1 MNKTISFEISSGSR
15 GYKPALAAA
24 INFAKANP
32 DIKLI
37 LFAKKSDK
45 AEEQLPSNIEL
56 RYSERTVDYHA
67 SIMDTLRDSDNAFV
81 KAIESVQN
89 GESMGIVSP
98 ASSAHLTAIGYM
110 KYKGYN
116 REIKPVFAPLFSN
129 FEGQTRIVLDVGA
142 NLSYTA
148 HSMVQYGI
156 MGSELAKSLKLSD
169 NPKIA
174 LLNIG
179 EENDKGEPWRVEA
192 FNLLKEHFNER
203 FIGNVEADDAMTKQ
217 YDVLVTDAVVGN
229 TTLKAYESSFSKFIE
244 LIKKSSKTWRGKLG
258 LLLLKDSLIKDLK
271 KMANSEMGGGAI
283 VLGINKLVIKAHGGS
298 KEQEFYNSLRVAK
311 MAIDN
316 NLVENLKAKFENA
329 TETHHNHDKH

>member
-1 MNKTISFEISSGSR
+1 MNKVISFEISSGSR

-24 INFAKANP
+24 IRFASAHP
-32 DIKLI
+32 DMKII
-37 LFAKKSDK
+37 LFAKKADK
-45 AEEQLPSNIEL
+45 VEEQLPSNIEV
-56 RYSERTVDYHA
+56 RYFERTVDYHA

-116 REIKPVFAPLFSN
+116 RDTKPVFAPLYSN
-129 FEGQTRIVLDVGA
+129 YEGQTRIILDVGA
-142 NLSYTA
+142 NLTYTA
-148 HSMVQYGI
+148 HSMVQYAI
-156 MGSELAKSLKLSD
+156 MGTELAKALKLST

-192 FNLLKEHFNER
+192 YNLLKESFKDL
-203 FIGNVEADDAMTKQ
+203 FIGNVESNEIMTK
-217 YDVLVTDAVVGN
+217 DFNVCVTDAIVGN
-229 TTLKAYESSFSKFIE
+229 TTLKSYESAFGKFVEI
-244 LIKKSSKTWRGKLG
+244 IKKSKSTLRGKLG
-258 LLLLKDSLIKDLK
+258 LLLLKDTLVADLK
-271 KMANSEMGGGAI
+271 KISNSDMGGGAI
-283 VLGINKLVIKAHGGS
+283 VLGINKLVIKSHGGS

-316 NLVENLKAKFENA
+316 NLVENLKNKFAHVE
-329 TETHHNHDKH
+329 ETHHTHDKH